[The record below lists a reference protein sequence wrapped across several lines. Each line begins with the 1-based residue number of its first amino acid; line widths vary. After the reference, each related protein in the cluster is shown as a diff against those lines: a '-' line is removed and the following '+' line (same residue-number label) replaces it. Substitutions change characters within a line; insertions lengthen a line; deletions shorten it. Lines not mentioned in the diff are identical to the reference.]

1 RQPGGDGAHSA
12 LGWGRLPG
20 APSERPA
27 KNSAPLAPAG
37 LFFSSASNREG
48 QTGLLDWRAPQA
60 PRSSPGS
67 RSPPSRQGP
76 LPAAPGP
83 APAGLFLSDKSHGPA
98 TRLGFAQRRRGS
110 HQPTASLRV

>member
-1 RQPGGDGAHSA
+1 PFRASC
-12 LGWGRLPG
+12 
-20 APSERPA
+20 

-37 LFFSSASNREG
+37 LFFSPSSNREG
-48 QTGLLDWRAPQA
+48 QMGLVDWRAPQA
-60 PRSSPGS
+60 PRSFPGS

-76 LPAAPGP
+76 LPAAPGT

-98 TRLGFAQRRRGS
+98 TRLGFAQRRRGN